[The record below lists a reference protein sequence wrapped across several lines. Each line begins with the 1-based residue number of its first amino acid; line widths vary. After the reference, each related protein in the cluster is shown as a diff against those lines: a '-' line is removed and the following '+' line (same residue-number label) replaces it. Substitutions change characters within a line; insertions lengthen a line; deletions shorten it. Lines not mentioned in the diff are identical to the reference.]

1 MKILNEDMLH
11 ALPKPIKGYEGIMRY
26 WGKQANKPIAKILP
40 GEIYVTKN
48 DEAIVTVLGSCV
60 SACIRDRVCCI
71 GGMNHFMLPVSAENK
86 GAKEFGLSARYG
98 NFAME
103 QLINEIMKNGG
114 KRKNLEI
121 KIFGGGRIFGNMT
134 MTEIGRRNIDFVKE
148 YIQMEGLRLL
158 AEDLGNNYPRKV
170 QYHPFTGKVRMK
182 RLMSMHNNTILDREE
197 RYMVEISREP
207 VATDIELF

>member
-1 MKILNEDMLH
+1 
-11 ALPKPIKGYEGIMRY
+11 MRY